1 MAAIFERQKTQFA
14 GSFPSDRTVMT
25 LTGPGAM
32 AVPLGIVAQAN
43 VQFGQQVAR
52 IYDIG
57 NGGAF
62 ANNGGAALNG
72 KVPVFYVGGRTQG
85 QASLQRVL
93 GPQSG
98 ALCDFYQK
106 LGNICAPVDLA
117 FAFSAG
123 CENGGDQTT
132 YTLQSSLLTNVSIG
146 TQAQDMIVNETIAIM
161 FANMDCNASGGNS
174 LSPAAAFAGRNVA

>member
-1 MAAIFERQKTQFA
+1 MSAIFERQKTQFA

-25 LTGPGAM
+25 LTGEGAM

-52 IYDIG
+52 IYDIA

-98 ALCDFYQK
+98 PLCEFYQK

-117 FAFSAG
+117 FAFSGG
-123 CENGGDQTT
+123 CDVATGDQTT
-132 YTLQSSLLTNVSIG
+132 YTLQDSLLTNVSIG
-146 TQAQDMIVNETIAIM
+146 TQSQDMIVNETIAIM
-161 FANMDCNASGGNS
+161 FANMECNAGGGG
-174 LSPAAAFAGRNVA
+174 LQPRLAADAAFAS